1 MGNMVS
7 AADKNSSKTM
17 EESKT
22 AFENVA
28 IKKKVLFE
36 EYLELSSKP
45 TLDAQIE
52 EVTNRHN
59 AKFLEFENMIKKQR
73 KVRQNSST

>member
-59 AKFLEFENMIKKQR
+59 QPERSL
-73 KVRQNSST
+73 